1 MTKGIIVID
10 MPESCSECPSFCGF
24 YSDMNCRAMN
34 NRTINY
40 PYPDSFRQSWCP
52 IESLPEKID
61 KIVKQLEG
69 LPSKKHSVMRE
80 SKEVPEF
87 FETVRVDEYI
97 RLDKAIEIV
106 KGGVSNE
113 TD

>member
-1 MTKGIIVID
+1 MTKGIIVVD
-10 MPESCSECPSFCGF
+10 MPKSCSECPSFCGF

-52 IESLPEKID
+52 IKPMPEKRTINYLMDDVDMDAAGGRNDCID
-61 KIVKQLEG
+61 EILEG
-69 LPSKKHSVMRE
+69 E
-80 SKEVPEF
+80 S
-87 FETVRVDEYI
+87 D
-97 RLDKAIEIV
+97 
-106 KGGVSNE
+106 GQ

>member
-61 KIVKQLEG
+61 KIVEQI
-69 LPSKKHSVMRE
+69 
-80 SKEVPEF
+80 KEVK
-87 FETVRVDEYI
+87 ETVWVADEVLRPEQVCDI
-97 RLDKAIEIV
+97 IHEIIEIV
-106 KGGVSNE
+106 KGGAV
-113 TD
+113 